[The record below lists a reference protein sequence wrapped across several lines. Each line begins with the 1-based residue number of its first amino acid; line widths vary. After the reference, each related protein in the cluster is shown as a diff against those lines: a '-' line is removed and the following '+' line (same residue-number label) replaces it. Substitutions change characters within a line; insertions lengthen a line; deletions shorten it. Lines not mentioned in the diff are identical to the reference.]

1 MNITSLGGKSLFCA
15 NMIKDLELRRKIW
28 IIWVRVNVIT
38 ARKTQRENTHTHTHT
53 HTHTRASSV
62 KMQPSELI
70 LSGGCTLWVP
80 EGPPSSWNPCPLYY
94 SSFISSTSVPF
105 HELAVFLPIQNP
117 QKFWS
122 PLVYILW
129 ILWESTPLATRTLR
143 RFFLGKRISI
153 PAFC

>member
-1 MNITSLGGKSLFCA
+1 MDYLGEGKCHYCK
-15 NMIKDLELRRKIW
+15 KDAKGEH
-28 IIWVRVNVIT
+28 
-38 ARKTQRENTHTHTHT
+38 THTHTHT
-53 HTHTRASSV
+53 HIHTHTRASSV

-117 QKFWS
+117 QKLWS